1 MGVGG
6 EESRHAEETAR
17 SYPSKPNQYQ
27 RGCMCVCVYV
37 GGGGGPS
44 SIPGLFSC
52 LLEDGLKRALETKL
66 RKYLLVFCSY
76 LWLLLG
82 TTLA

>member
-1 MGVGG
+1 MLKRQLGHIPQSRTNIRGGV
-6 EESRHAEETAR
+6 
-17 SYPSKPNQYQ
+17 
-27 RGCMCVCVYV
+27 CVCVCMCGV

-52 LLEDGLKRALETKL
+52 LLEDGLKRALESKL
-66 RKYLLVFCSY
+66 QKCLLVFCSY